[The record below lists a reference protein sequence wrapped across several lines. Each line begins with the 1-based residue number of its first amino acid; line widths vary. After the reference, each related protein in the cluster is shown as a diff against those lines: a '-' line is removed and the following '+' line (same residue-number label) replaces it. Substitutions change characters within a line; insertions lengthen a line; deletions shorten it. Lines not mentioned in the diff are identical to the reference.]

1 VERHRQEI
9 GAALD
14 AKDVTGG
21 EEDRDKICKEGSM
34 PIYEYRCRTCNATFE
49 VLVRGNNAV
58 TCPHCGG
65 SSLDKLLSAPV
76 MLSGQTAR
84 PAGRTCC
91 GREER
96 CDTPPCSEGGE
107 CRRG

>member
-1 VERHRQEI
+1 M
-9 GAALD
+9 ALD

-49 VLVRGNNAV
+49 ALVRGGNLV
-58 TCPHCGG
+58 TCPHCGS